1 MCVGGGKLI
10 KFPFAPLVLVNV
22 RGQNIVEGCSHQR
35 EISEEGSAF
44 SHTELTGNIRLV
56 LKFIP
61 SGFAKS
67 RYKQPMLKDYL
78 ILLRHWLPLELKI
91 KIQKQKSESY
101 STTRADMSL
110 YSNDLKAESAAL
122 SDNHAHKTETSA
134 LSTI

>member
-1 MCVGGGKLI
+1 MI
-10 KFPFAPLVLVNV
+10 FPCAPLVLVNV
-22 RGQNIVEGCSHQR
+22 RGQNIGEGCSHQR
-35 EISEEGSAF
+35 EISEDGSAF

-56 LKFIP
+56 LKFIL

-67 RYKQPMLKDYL
+67 RCKQPKLEEYL
-78 ILLRHWLPLELKI
+78 ILQRHWLPHELEI
-91 KIQKQKSESY
+91 KIQKQKSQSKSY
-101 STTRADMSL
+101 STTRADVSL